1 MKKSLKLFFAILP
14 PALCAT
20 PAHSAAGGA
29 IPNEKATHMKKVNFP
44 NRNINIAANLYLPGD
59 FDPSLKYPAIIVGHP
74 AGGVKKQTAGL
85 YAKKLAEKGFAALA
99 FDASYQGE
107 SGGEPRGLEDPAV
120 RAEDFRCAAD
130 FLSTLPYID
139 VSGIGAMGIC
149 GGGGFAV
156 SAAATDHRIRAVAG
170 VSAVDLG
177 RLRREGLNGVL
188 APSLQERLD
197 AAARQRIKEAN
208 GGGIKYASYV
218 PGSLDEIPE
227 GAPEMYREG
236 YEYYRTERAAHPNST
251 NKYTFTSLDKLAAF
265 TAFGNLDLLA
275 PRPLLMIAGSRADSL
290 YFSKDAVE
298 MAKGLKELFIVEGA
312 SHIDMYDKPQYVDKA
327 VGKLAD
333 FFGKNLSAERRDLK

>member
-1 MKKSLKLFFAILP
+1 
-14 PALCAT
+14 
-20 PAHSAAGGA
+20 
-29 IPNEKATHMKKVNFP
+29 MKKVNFP
-44 NRNINIAANLYLPGD
+44 NRNINIATNLYLPGD
-59 FDPSLKYPAIIVGHP
+59 FDPSRKYPAIIVRHP
-74 AGGVKKQTAGL
+74 AGGVKEQTAGL

-177 RLRREGLNGVL
+177 RLLREGLNGVL

-208 GGGIKYASYV
+208 GGGIKYPPTSPNRLTKSRKARRKCTGKATNITARNARENPKASWRIFRGSETRGSS
-218 PGSLDEIPE
+218 PGRY
-227 GAPEMYREG
+227 A
-236 YEYYRTERAAHPNST
+236 
-251 NKYTFTSLDKLAAF
+251 
-265 TAFGNLDLLA
+265 
-275 PRPLLMIAGSRADSL
+275 
-290 YFSKDAVE
+290 
-298 MAKGLKELFIVEGA
+298 
-312 SHIDMYDKPQYVDKA
+312 
-327 VGKLAD
+327 
-333 FFGKNLSAERRDLK
+333 

>member
-44 NRNINIAANLYLPGD
+44 NRNINIAANLYLPCD

-74 AGGVKKQTAGL
+74 AGGVKEQTAGL

-208 GGGIKYASYV
+208 GGGIKYASTS
-218 PGSLDEIPE
+218 PNRLTKSLKARRKCTGKATNITARN
-227 GAPEMYREG
+227 APPT
-236 YEYYRTERAAHPNST
+236 RTAQTST
-251 NKYTFTSLDKLAAF
+251 LLPASTSSPRSRHSA
-265 TAFGNLDLLA
+265 TSTSSRPA
-275 PRPLLMIAGSRADSL
+275 PS
-290 YFSKDAVE
+290 
-298 MAKGLKELFIVEGA
+298 
-312 SHIDMYDKPQYVDKA
+312 
-327 VGKLAD
+327 
-333 FFGKNLSAERRDLK
+333 